1 MNKMNGE
8 DKSETVTIGGKK
20 IPLIQATSITT
31 IKHKETG
38 VIYKDDEEWKSLG
51 IDPSLIKRDV
61 LVEMPRLDLYGKTK

>member
-1 MNKMNGE
+1 MDTIKHNGK
-8 DKSETVTIGGKK
+8 DIPVLNARVT
-20 IPLIQATSITT
+20 TT

-38 VIYKDDEEWKSLG
+38 VVYKDDEEWKKLG

>member
-1 MNKMNGE
+1 MDTIKHNGK
-8 DKSETVTIGGKK
+8 DIPVLNARVT
-20 IPLIQATSITT
+20 TT

-38 VIYKDDEEWKSLG
+38 IVYKDDEEWKNLG

>member
-1 MNKMNGE
+1 MDTIKHNGK
-8 DKSETVTIGGKK
+8 DIPVLNTKVT
-20 IPLIQATSITT
+20 TT

-38 VIYKDDEEWKSLG
+38 VVYKDDEEWKRLG

>member
-1 MNKMNGE
+1 MDTIKHNGK
-8 DKSETVTIGGKK
+8 DIPVLNAKVT
-20 IPLIQATSITT
+20 TT

-38 VIYKDDEEWKSLG
+38 VIYKDDEEWKGLG

>member
-1 MNKMNGE
+1 MDTIKHNGK
-8 DKSETVTIGGKK
+8 DLPVLNAKVT
-20 IPLIQATSITT
+20 TT

-38 VIYKDDEEWKSLG
+38 IVYKDDEEWKRLG